1 MARRAGESDA
11 GVLFRAALF
20 GLVGGAV
27 GLVINKALASRQVP
41 SRGENTSLAQ
51 SRTEAPVSQAP
62 PSTHM
67 RRDNAVRQLYAG
79 SATLAFSVL
88 ADSGLEHYRGGFYNK
103 VMFVAPTVSAM
114 TLALSS
120 RHALH
125 PTNGSGV
132 NKVVYATA
140 TLTGLV
146 GTGFHIYNT
155 AKREGGFNWLNLFY
169 GAPLA
174 APAGITFA
182 GLLGLAAHQ
191 VSQGEEGYVLGWPIG
206 QLLSFAAV
214 SGLSGTAAEAGL
226 LHFRGAFQDPFMYLP
241 VTVPPAAATAL
252 GIATFHHNGTWQKI
266 AQLLLKST
274 ALLGFIGM
282 GFHAY
287 GIQRNMGGWGNWS
300 QMILQGPP
308 LPAPPSF
315 TGMALAGLAG
325 LVLQEEGN
333 A

>member
-1 MARRAGESDA
+1 MSRRVGESVT
-11 GVLFRAALF
+11 GVLLRGALF
-20 GLVGGAV
+20 GLAGGTVGWLLSRSV
-27 GLVINKALASRQVP
+27 LSKPTKSALPDAKIARPEGPHSSSAQRCM
-41 SRGENTSLAQ
+41 GEGKDSHV
-51 SRTEAPVSQAP
+51 R
-62 PSTHM
+62 
-67 RRDNAVRQLYAG
+67 RQLYAG
-79 SATLAFSVL
+79 SAALAFSVL

-120 RHALH
+120 RHTLH

-174 APAGITFA
+174 APAGITLA
-182 GLLGLAAHQ
+182 GLFGLAAHQ
-191 VSQGEEGYVLGWPIG
+191 VSQGEEGYILGWPIE
-206 QLLSFAAV
+206 QLLSLAAV
-214 SGLSGTAAEAGL
+214 SGLLGTAAEAGL
-226 LHFRGAFQDPFMYLP
+226 MHFRGAFQDPFMYLP
-241 VTVPPAAATAL
+241 VTVPPAAAAAL
-252 GIATFHHNGTWQKI
+252 GIATFHHNGTGQKI
-266 AQLLLKST
+266 AQLLLRST

-282 GFHAY
+282 GFHTY

-325 LVLQEEGN
+325 LALQEEGN
-333 A
+333 T